1 MEIYASNPFFVVL
14 PSMIANSG
22 TSNSGVTV
30 SNDGNIIITGS
41 IAVGSSS
48 NNTDYIVSDFSRIAK
63 LSVQGLNI
71 LAHSIHTLD
80 KEKGGS
86 IRINTQEFCERVY
99 GGYNETLRTR
109 VRRGIKNLILN
120 AIIAYSDD
128 KDIYWLNSQVIWR

>member
-1 MEIYASNPFFVVL
+1 MEIYASNPFFNNGTFFNNGI
-14 PSMIANSG
+14 SSITTFTSGDAN
-22 TSNSGVTV
+22 NH
-30 SNDGNIIITGS
+30 
-41 IAVGSSS
+41 
-48 NNTDYIVSDFSRIAK
+48 TDYIVSDFSRISK